1 MLLIWSG
8 SSFYIGFD
16 RLVESY
22 KIIRWRLSRMDLGI
36 KLKTCPVIIKNIF
49 ECLLFV
55 TNLDKKELNAPIPSA
70 PKRSSIKIK
79 IGRKSFFS
87 VGFFTTFLK
96 RTYFFSFAVGSTFF
110 FVPYS
115 FSNSIVSL
123 SDKSFCYQSKS
134 FWRSS

>member
-1 MLLIWSG
+1 
-8 SSFYIGFD
+8 
-16 RLVESY
+16 
-22 KIIRWRLSRMDLGI
+22 MDLGI

-96 RTYFFSFAVGSTFF
+96 RTYFFSLEFGKTFF

-123 SDKSFCYQSKS
+123 SNKSFCCRSKS
-134 FWRSS
+134 FWRRS